1 MTDKR
6 FTIDGLFKLKY
17 DVYYKV
23 KRNGGNRMAFGLFKK
38 EKPITE
44 MTFEEAFLQGERYR
58 KKKAELAL
66 EYYTHAAEGGYR
78 KAQAACASC
87 YENGIGC
94 EKDIKKSLGWLEKF
108 AENGTPEEQLECAE
122 KFKESKLWEK
132 EEKALYWTEKAA
144 EQGLC
149 EAQMKCASMH
159 DWSYGCTRD
168 DAVALQWYEK
178 AAAQGNVDAI
188 YECAC
193 KYELEGHPFSDKVKA
208 LLWFEKA
215 MNQGHK
221 YAKDSYEQLAQIV
234 EKQKIYAGDTSAK
247 LSEGERLL
255 QEAIQAEKAGDI
267 EWAAETYIKT
277 ARETKDSKYAVKA
290 FDISMNS
297 NPRLYLRAGTAAELA
312 QELGYP
318 NTDAMFTRMYLELA
332 ANSEEEYKQA
342 IDEFHKKKQPL
353 GASCYKDPYVSR
365 MRESVLY
372 YHEKLAD
379 LGHSSSCVAI
389 AKQLYSDYKTTDDP
403 RKLEEAAE
411 MIIRAQSA
419 GETAA
424 CGAWGNQV
432 LGDFYHHRADKEENW
447 KDEPQEALTYY
458 RKSAELGHQES
469 MYHVARMLYQ
479 SDILKDIKEAKMWAE
494 KVVQSGCEKAI
505 KLLNLLIAKEASFNA
520 RYIEETGLDSKKC
533 YERMQFY
540 RGNKFHAE
548 PYVNLGKAFLY
559 AIEYLR
565 LTESANKEKMNAI
578 KDALKGNTAHIGS
591 LISGY
596 IVKIQN
602 KKISGKA
609 VEIIIPVYETIL
621 LQQACAYELRA
632 EQGDIS
638 AMQNLFFLYDEV
650 GSYTLTQKTGI
661 SIMSLRFSGNRARGR
676 YWLDRAIAKG
686 DARAMRY
693 KGEYYYIYGASEE
706 EGKEYLKMAA
716 SRGDSMAVEDL
727 QLKQLE
733 SETKA
738 RYQAEAMALAKSL
751 NIDGGS
757 TEGES
762 GPIPIEYVPD
772 VINGPYGHKYQ
783 LISRG
788 LRSAEYRNVDTGEIV
803 NINES
808 HVGALGATTEAGYFW
823 W

>member
-1 MTDKR
+1 
-6 FTIDGLFKLKY
+6 
-17 DVYYKV
+17 
-23 KRNGGNRMAFGLFKK
+23 MAFGLFKK

-66 EYYTHAAEGGYR
+66 EYYTYAAEGGHR

-94 EKDIKKSLGWLEKF
+94 DKDIKKALEWLEKS
-108 AENGTPEEQLECAE
+108 AEHGTPEEQLACAE

-149 EAQMKCASMH
+149 EAQMKCGSMH

-221 YAKDSYEQLAQIV
+221 YAKDSYERLAPIV
-234 EKQKIYAGDTSAK
+234 EKQKIYAGDMSAK

-255 QEAIQAEKAGDI
+255 QEAIQAEKAGDV
-267 EWAAETYIKT
+267 EWAAETYIKA

-290 FDISMNS
+290 YDISMHS

-353 GASCYKDPYVSR
+353 GASCYRDPYVSR
-365 MRESVLY
+365 MRETVLY
-372 YHEKLAD
+372 YHEKLAE
-379 LGHSSSCVAI
+379 LGHVSSYVAM
-389 AKQLYSDYKTTDDP
+389 AKQLYSDYKTTDDS

-411 MIIRAQSA
+411 MIKQAQSA
-419 GETAA
+419 GDETA

-432 LGDFYHHRADKEENW
+432 LGDFYYRRADREENW
-447 KDEPQEALTYY
+447 RDKPQEALAYY
-458 RKSAELGHQES
+458 RKGAELGHIDS
-469 MYHVARMLYQ
+469 MYDVARMLYH
-479 SDILKDIKEAKMWAE
+479 SDIQKDINEAKQWAE
-494 KVVQSGCEKAI
+494 KALQCGCEKAVN
-505 KLLNLLIAKEASFNA
+505 LLNLLIAKEASFNT
-520 RYIEETGLDSKKC
+520 RYVEETGLDCKTC

-540 RGNKFHAE
+540 RGNKFHTE
-548 PYVNLGKAFLY
+548 PYINLGKAFLY

-578 KDALKGNTAHIGS
+578 RNALKGNTACIGT
-591 LISGY
+591 LTKGY

-602 KKISGKA
+602 KEISGKA
-609 VEIIIPVYETIL
+609 VDVIIPIYETIL
-621 LQQACAYELRA
+621 LQQACAYEVSA
-632 EQGDIS
+632 EQGDVS
-638 AMQNLFFLYDEV
+638 AMRNLFFLYDEV
-650 GSYTLTQKTGI
+650 GSYSLMQKTGI
-661 SIMSLRFSGNRARGR
+661 SIMTLRFSGNRARGR
-676 YWLDRAIAKG
+676 YWLDKAIAKG

-733 SETKA
+733 TETKA

-751 NIDGGS
+751 NTDGR
-757 TEGES
+757 TVEDES
-762 GPIPIEYVPD
+762 GPIPIEYVPSE
-772 VINGPYGHKYQ
+772 ITGPYGHKYQ

-788 LRSAEYRNVDTGEIV
+788 THSAEYRNVDTGETV
-803 NINES
+803 NIKES
-808 HVGALGATTEAGYFW
+808 QVGALGATTDAGYFW